1 MNTTELIERLHTLPE
16 DAVVGYVVW
25 DGSMRSFVR
34 YTINAVAEDG
44 TLVGE
49 GPQTVAELVA
59 GASPARDPWVPE
71 PTTPTNPVDEENTEQ

>member
-16 DAVVGYVVW
+16 DAAVGYVVW

-49 GPQTVAELVA
+49 SPQTVAQVVATAGSAREWAEPGELEA
-59 GASPARDPWVPE
+59 E
-71 PTTPTNPVDEENTEQ
+71 TEVTE

>member
-1 MNTTELIERLHTLPE
+1 MTTEELIERLQELPE
-16 DAVVGYVVW
+16 DATVGYVVW

-49 GPQTVAELVA
+49 GPQTVAQVVA
-59 GASPARDPWVPE
+59 AAGPGREWAEPDAPE
-71 PTTPTNPVDEENTEQ
+71 AETEVTE